1 MTRSRQPDLFSDGYG
16 AVREAGPRHDFRP
29 WESDPGC
36 GFGVDA
42 AMADLC
48 EADALTLLLR
58 CCSPACPDPSATA
71 ETLLQRFGCWP
82 RVMGAT
88 LAELALV
95 TGEPV
100 ARDLKLVRDLLLR
113 GLQFEVR
120 KRSVLSSWGAIAI
133 YLRALLAGQAR
144 ESFRVLFLDKAN
156 GLIADELMG
165 AGTVDHAP
173 VYPREIMRR
182 ALELNASA
190 CCLVHNHPTGNA
202 TPSSADIDMT
212 RKVVDAGR
220 ALGILVHD
228 HFLVGGDEVV
238 SFKTQGLM

>member
-1 MTRSRQPDLFSDGYG
+1 MIEPRQPDLFRASYG
-16 AVREAGPRHDFRP
+16 AVHEVSPRHGFLP
-29 WESDPGC
+29 PGRDASV
-36 GFGVDA
+36 GFGVDVA
-42 AMADLC
+42 VASLF
-48 EADALTLLLR
+48 EADALELLLR
-58 CCSPACPDPSATA
+58 RCSPGCADPAATA
-71 ETLLQRFGCWP
+71 QALLRRFGCWP

-95 TGEPV
+95 AGETV
-100 ARDLKLVRDLLLR
+100 AGDLKLVRDLLLR

-120 KRSVLSSWGAIAI
+120 KRSVLSSWSAISA

-165 AGTVDHAP
+165 DGTVDHAP

-202 TPSSADIDMT
+202 SPSSADIEMT
-212 RKVVDAGR
+212 RKVVEAGR

-228 HFLVGGDEVV
+228 HFLVGGDQVV

>member
-1 MTRSRQPDLFSDGYG
+1 MTRPRQPDLFSPGYG
-16 AVREAGPRHDFRP
+16 VVRDTSPRCAFEPARLDA
-29 WESDPGC
+29 SG

-42 AMADLC
+42 AMAALF
-48 EADALTLLLR
+48 EADALALLLQR
-58 CCSPACPDPSATA
+58 CSPTCDDPAAMA
-71 ETLLQRFGCWP
+71 ERLLQRFGCWP
-82 RVMGAT
+82 RVMGAS

-95 TGEPV
+95 AGDTV
-100 ARDLKLVRDLLLR
+100 AGDLKLVRDLLLR

-120 KRSVLSSWGAIAI
+120 RRSVLNSWEAIAT
-133 YLRALLAGQAR
+133 YLQALLAGQAR

-165 AGTVDHAP
+165 DGTVDHAP

-202 TPSSADIDMT
+202 SPSSADIDMT
-212 RKVVDAGR
+212 RKVVEAGR
-220 ALGILVHD
+220 ALGIAIHD
-228 HFLVGGDEVV
+228 HLLVGGDQVV
-238 SFKTQGLM
+238 SFRAQGLM

>member
-1 MTRSRQPDLFSDGYG
+1 MIRPRQPDLFSDSYG
-16 AVREAGPRHDFRP
+16 AVRDASPRHDFQP
-29 WESDPGC
+29 WTTDRRG
-36 GFGVDA
+36 GFGIDA
-42 AMADLC
+42 AMTNLV
-48 EADALTLLLR
+48 EADALELLLR
-58 CCSPACPDPSATA
+58 RCSPTCSDPAAMA
-71 ETLLQRFGCWP
+71 EKLLHRFGCWP

-95 TGEPV
+95 AGEVV
-100 ARDLKLVRDLLLR
+100 AGDIKLVRDLLLR

-120 KRSVLSSWGAIAI
+120 KRSVLSSWGAIAT

-165 AGTVDHAP
+165 DGTVDHAP

-202 TPSSADIDMT
+202 SPSSADIEMT

-220 ALGILVHD
+220 ALGIVVHD
-228 HFLVGGDEVV
+228 HFLVGGDQVI